1 MNDKV
6 TPMATAPV
14 STPSDENKTGTQT
27 APAKTV
33 EETKVEPATVPAA
46 KS

>member
-14 STPSDENKTGTQT
+14 STPSDENKAGTQA
-27 APAKTV
+27 APAKKV
-33 EETKVEPATVPAA
+33 EEAKVEPATIPAA

>member
-14 STPSDENKTGTQT
+14 STPSDESKIGTH
-27 APAKTV
+27 AEPVKKAEEAKAG
-33 EETKVEPATVPAA
+33 PATIPAA

>member
-14 STPSDENKTGTQT
+14 STPSDENKTGPQT
-27 APAKTV
+27 APAKKV
-33 EETKVEPATVPAA
+33 EETKVEPATIPAT

>member
-14 STPSDENKTGTQT
+14 FTPSDQNKTGTQA
-27 APAKTV
+27 APGAKV
-33 EETKVEPATVPAA
+33 EEVKAEPATIPAA

>member
-6 TPMATAPV
+6 TPMATAPI
-14 STPSDENKTGTQT
+14 STPSDQSKTGAQA
-27 APAKTV
+27 APANKA
-33 EETKVEPATVPAA
+33 EEAKVEPATVPAA